1 MGKRILVQRR
11 GRGGAVFRAPTH
23 KRIADVSYPPLT
35 TTATVRGVVREI
47 IHEPARGTPLAS
59 VKFEDGRQSYLTAPE
74 GLTVDQS
81 ITLGPS
87 PNVEIG
93 NIMPLG
99 TIPEGT
105 MICNVEAKPGDG
117 GKIARASGTYGM
129 VVAHT
134 SMGTEVRLP
143 SGKSR
148 YLNDGCRATIGVI
161 ASAGR
166 AEKPFLK
173 AGSRLILMTS
183 RGRKWPRVKGQ
194 AMVAASHPHG
204 GGKHKHAGK
213 PTTVSRDT
221 PPGRKVGLIAARQSG
236 RAKRRTA

>member
-1 MGKRILVQRR
+1 
-11 GRGGAVFRAPTH
+11 
-23 KRIADVSYPPLT
+23 
-35 TTATVRGVVREI
+35 
-47 IHEPARGTPLAS
+47 
-59 VKFEDGRQSYLTAPE
+59 
-74 GLTVDQS
+74 
-81 ITLGPS
+81 
-87 PNVEIG
+87 
-93 NIMPLG
+93 MPLG

-143 SGKSR
+143 SGKSV
-148 YLNDGCRATIGVI
+148 YLNDGCRAMIGVI
-161 ASAGR
+161 AGAGR

-194 AMVAASHPHG
+194 AMVSASHPFG

-221 PPGRKVGLIAARQSG
+221 PPGRKVGLIAARKSG